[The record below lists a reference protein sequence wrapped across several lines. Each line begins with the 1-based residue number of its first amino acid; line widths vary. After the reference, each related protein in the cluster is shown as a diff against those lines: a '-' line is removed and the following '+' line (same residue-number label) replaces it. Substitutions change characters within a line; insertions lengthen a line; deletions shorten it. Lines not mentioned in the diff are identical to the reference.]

1 MSRYKV
7 LSDLEEYE
15 KFLYSNGKVVH
26 PISEH
31 EDLNEAV
38 DKVLA
43 EMKHELNMVYQ
54 AVVELCGAYDN
65 YTGGIDYHEVFLG
78 SAKTYDEVM
87 SKLPMWIEEL
97 KSGENDY
104 DIWGNEGKL
113 KITVEDDGEDESIK
127 FTRYIY
133 DTQTKEVLDECDV
146 YNEYLDRIMPPI
158 KLPPEASNYAS

>member
-1 MSRYKV
+1 
-7 LSDLEEYE
+7 
-15 KFLYSNGKVVH
+15 
-26 PISEH
+26 
-31 EDLNEAV
+31 
-38 DKVLA
+38 
-43 EMKHELNMVYQ
+43 
-54 AVVELCGAYDN
+54 
-65 YTGGIDYHEVFLG
+65 
-78 SAKTYDEVM
+78 M